1 MIFGLSSADQ
11 AQKPE
16 NSGCHNAAVN
26 AVTDP
31 ISAPAASAPSGPQA
45 IVSAEMAAVD
55 RLIRD
60 RLASEVPLIGQ
71 VAEYIIQSGGKRV
84 RPSLTLMISGAMSA
98 HLHASGSG
106 RALLTPDRS
115 RLMAAVVEF
124 IHTATLLHDDVV
136 DESELRRGQATAN
149 VLFGNAASVLV
160 GDFLYSRA
168 FQMMVEVGS
177 AEVMGV
183 MAESTNV
190 ISEGEVLQ
198 LMNCHDPDV
207 TEERYLT
214 VIRYKTA
221 KLFEAAAKVPAV
233 LASADPILIEGCAAF
248 GRHLGTA
255 FQLIDDALDY
265 DGNEQEIGKCVGDDL
280 REGKPTLPLITV
292 MARGTEQE
300 KQMVRAAIEQ
310 PDQAD
315 FEQVVRAIQRTG
327 ALTATLDSAQ
337 RECELARGALSGLA
351 ASEYKTA
358 LLQLLD
364 QLAQRRA

>member
-1 MIFGLSSADQ
+1 MIFSRLALFCGKKRAN
-11 AQKPE
+11 P
-16 NSGCHNAAVN
+16 GCHNAAVN
-26 AVTDP
+26 AVISP
-31 ISAPAASAPSGPQA
+31 ISAPTAAPQAGPQA

-55 RLIRD
+55 RLIRH
-60 RLASEVPLIGQ
+60 RLSSEVPLIGQ

-84 RPSLTLMISGAMSA
+84 RPSLLLMISGAMSA
-98 HLHASGSG
+98 HLQTSGSDK
-106 RALLTPDRS
+106 ALLNPERAQM
-115 RLMAAVVEF
+115 MAAVVEF

-136 DESELRRGQATAN
+136 DESALRRGQATAN

-177 AEVMGV
+177 SEVMAV

-233 LASADPILIEGCAAF
+233 LANADPALVEDCAAF

-300 KQMVRAAIEQ
+300 KQMVRAAIEH

-327 ALTATLDSAQ
+327 ALAATLDSAH
-337 RECELARGALSGLA
+337 RECGLARAALSRLA
-351 ASEYKTA
+351 ASEYKTG